1 MPWRPHHPESQ
12 CTIAHIE
19 YMLSLIQ
26 IRKEVQ
32 IKLILI
38 NILQFI
44 SCIMVW
50 SLNYKTASPFVSTVL
65 AVLSIV
71 TLGWL
76 SLCQQR
82 HIEKL
87 GKSIVQ
93 LCLQSP
99 FNNPAENDHV
109 SEDGLHWS

>member
-1 MPWRPHHPESQ
+1 MPC

-19 YMLSLIQ
+19 YLLSLIQ
-26 IRKEVQ
+26 IRKQVQ

-38 NILQFI
+38 NTLQLI
-44 SCIMVW
+44 SCVMIY
-50 SLNYKTASPFVSTVL
+50 SLNYKTISPYISTVL

-87 GKSIVQ
+87 GRSIVQ
-93 LCLQSP
+93 LCLLTP
-99 FNNPAENDHV
+99 PNNPTEND
-109 SEDGLHWS
+109 EDGLHQN

>member
-1 MPWRPHHPESQ
+1 MPC

-19 YMLSLIQ
+19 YLLSLIQ
-26 IRKEVQ
+26 IREQVQ

-38 NILQFI
+38 NTLQFF

-50 SLNYKTASPFVSTVL
+50 SLNYKTASPFISTVL

-87 GKSIVQ
+87 GRSIVQ
-93 LCLQSP
+93 LCLLTP
-99 FNNPAENDHV
+99 PNNPTEND
-109 SEDGLHWS
+109 EDGLHQN

>member
-1 MPWRPHHPESQ
+1 MPWRPHHPQSQ

-26 IRKEVQ
+26 IRKETQ

-38 NILQFI
+38 NLLQFI

-65 AVLSIV
+65 AVLSIL

-99 FNNPAENDHV
+99 FNNPAENDRV
-109 SEDGLHWS
+109 SEDGLHQS

>member
-1 MPWRPHHPESQ
+1 MPWRLHHPQ
-12 CTIAHIE
+12 CIIAHIE

-26 IRKEVQ
+26 LRKETQ

-38 NILQFI
+38 NLLQFI

-99 FNNPAENDHV
+99 FNNPAENDRV